1 MIVFTKL
8 DTICTESF
16 TYGLISVMRPL
27 LHQDSRESLGTSS
40 RETSVFS
47 FCHLTLDDS
56 LSTSSRVID
65 EQTTGMA
72 KRDAPR
78 VPKKCQMR
86 EELYLK
92 ISRVER
98 KNIFV
103 MYLHFSSP
111 HRKSF
116 MNT

>member
-1 MIVFTKL
+1 VLGNVHDYIYK
-8 DTICTESF
+8 IRYNIYKEF

-27 LHQDSRESLGTSS
+27 FHQDSRESLGTSS

-56 LSTSSRVID
+56 LSTLSRVID

-92 ISRVER
+92 IS
-98 KNIFV
+98 
-103 MYLHFSSP
+103 
-111 HRKSF
+111 
-116 MNT
+116 

>member
-1 MIVFTKL
+1 MIIIYK
-8 DTICTESF
+8 IRYNIYREF
-16 TYGLISVMRPL
+16 TYVLISVMRPL
-27 LHQDSRESLGTSS
+27 LHQDSGESLGTSS

-92 ISRVER
+92 IS
-98 KNIFV
+98 
-103 MYLHFSSP
+103 
-111 HRKSF
+111 
-116 MNT
+116 

>member
-1 MIVFTKL
+1 
-8 DTICTESF
+8 
-16 TYGLISVMRPL
+16 MRPL

-56 LSTSSRVID
+56 LSTSSRMID

-92 ISRVER
+92 ISRVVIR
-98 KNIFV
+98 KEKYIRTIYILAAFV
-103 MYLHFSSP
+103 ENHYEY
-111 HRKSF
+111 
-116 MNT
+116 